1 MSTTTSY
8 QMLPSGG
15 ILKALRE
22 GAGLSLRELAT
33 TITTA
38 NPERPVSH
46 GHLGR
51 VEAGERPVT
60 APLATRIARA
70 VADRM
75 AGVTA

>member
-1 MSTTTSY
+1 MSTTDSCQT
-8 QMLPSGG
+8 LPSGN

-33 TITTA
+33 AITTA
-38 NPERPVSH
+38 NQERPVSH

-60 APLATRIARA
+60 APLAARIARA

-75 AGVTA
+75 SAAA